1 MSKSTY
7 VVLYDMML
15 KLGYVVSVSIRYPQ
29 KLSEYSFLARI
40 SSLSTD
46 VNRRTPVVGCA
57 ALHALYSHCNFA
69 TKSSFYF
76 LPVKS
81 TGFGQ
86 CEHEI

>member
-1 MSKSTY
+1 MRKSTY

-29 KLSEYSFLARI
+29 KLSEYSLLARR